1 MVGGVQGFVNKKH
14 QQYGG
19 NENEAPVTQAELAQR
34 QAAVRE
40 LGLKAPGLGAGRRSH
55 SASSSGVPFR
65 DAATAPARAGS
76 PLAMQHAGAQNG
88 FATQGRNQING
99 QGQGYAQIESMW
111 AESTLGSDS
120 LGTVRDRPLGY
131 LNSDDN
137 ELEDTQGQH
146 HDQDAGLSDQ
156 ISDSDPEEEE
166 VGQNIAGYH
175 QNHNANP
182 RQPGTNQTSI
192 PVRGVHT
199 GRFVGEP
206 QGQQH
211 QPPITETVLSNGKG
225 AGNGSGQSYN
235 QKMTSGRLGR
245 QVQKDEDHHKG
256 RDAFAPSEVDEDTMH
271 SIAGNGGKH
280 PRKGSKRQADDISD
294 VDFDLETLF
303 KMPYKDLRNQPFDE
317 DLNQDKHPS
326 LIGLPPSLDERMEL
340 FKAER
345 PEDQAAFLASLSI
358 DEWEEAGEWLMKQF
372 GTVMTKVA
380 DARRDRRKIATE
392 FENRLAA
399 RDAEVRQRT
408 DDVTAALKDIK
419 KAGEDLLRGKTPT

>member
-1 MVGGVQGFVNKKH
+1 MAGGVQGFVNKKH

-34 QAAVRE
+34 QAAM
-40 LGLKAPGLGAGRRSH
+40 GLKVKGLGAGRRSH

-88 FATQGRNQING
+88 FATQGRNQTNG
-99 QGQGYAQIESMW
+99 QGQAYAQNEPRSLW
-111 AESTLGSDS
+111 AESSLGSDS
-120 LGTVRDRPLGY
+120 LFTVKDGQPGHLY
-131 LNSDDN
+131 SDD

-146 HDQDAGLSDQ
+146 HDQDIGLSDQ
-156 ISDSDPEEEE
+156 RSDSDPEEEE

-211 QPPITETVLSNGKG
+211 QQPIMETVLSNGKG
-225 AGNGSGQSYN
+225 AANGSEKNYN
-235 QKMTSGRLGR
+235 QKVMSGRLEH
-245 QVQKDEDHHKG
+245 QVQKDGSQQQQADV
-256 RDAFAPSEVDEDTMH
+256 FAPSEVDEDTMH
-271 SIAGNGGKH
+271 SIGGNGGKH
-280 PRKGSKRQADDISD
+280 PREGSKRQADDISNL
-294 VDFDLETLF
+294 DFDPETLF
-303 KMPYKDLRNQPFDE
+303 KMPYKDLQKQPFDE

-326 LIGLPPSLDERMEL
+326 LIGLPKSLNDRMKL
-340 FKAER
+340 FKSVPAEN
-345 PEDQAAFLASLSI
+345 QAAFLASLSI

-372 GTVMTKVA
+372 GTVMDKVA
-380 DARRDRRKIATE
+380 KARRERRKVATE
-392 FENRLAA
+392 FEDRLAA
-399 RDAEVRQRT
+399 RDAEVRKKT
-408 DDVTAALKDIK
+408 VDVTVALKDIK
-419 KAGEDLLRGKTPT
+419 KAGEDMLRGKTPT

>member
-1 MVGGVQGFVNKKH
+1 MAGGVQGFVNKKH

-34 QAAVRE
+34 QAAM
-40 LGLKAPGLGAGRRSH
+40 GLKVKGLGAGRRSH

-99 QGQGYAQIESMW
+99 QGQAYTQNEPRSLW
-111 AESTLGSDS
+111 AESSLGSES
-120 LGTVRDRPLGY
+120 LFTVKDGQPGHLY
-131 LNSDDN
+131 SDD

-146 HDQDAGLSDQ
+146 HDQDVGLSDQ
-156 ISDSDPEEEE
+156 RSDSDPEEEE

-182 RQPGTNQTSI
+182 RQQPGTNQTSI

-199 GRFVGEP
+199 GRFVGET

-211 QPPITETVLSNGKG
+211 QQPIMETVLSNGKG
-225 AGNGSGQSYN
+225 AANGPGKNYN
-235 QKMTSGRLGR
+235 QKVMSARLGH
-245 QVQKDEDHHKG
+245 QVQKDGDQQQQA
-256 RDAFAPSEVDEDTMH
+256 DAFAPSEVDEDTMH

-280 PRKGSKRQADDISD
+280 PRKGSKRQADDISN
-294 VDFDLETLF
+294 VDFDPETLF
-303 KMPYKDLRNQPFDE
+303 KMPYKDLQKQPFDE

-326 LIGLPPSLDERMEL
+326 LIGLPKSLNDRMKL
-340 FKAER
+340 FKSASA
-345 PEDQAAFLASLSI
+345 EDQAAFLASLSI
-358 DEWEEAGEWLMKQF
+358 DEWDEAGEWLMKQF
-372 GTVMTKVA
+372 ATVMDNVVN
-380 DARRDRRKIATE
+380 ARRDRRKIATE
-392 FENRLAA
+392 FEDRLAA
-399 RDAEVRQRT
+399 RDAEVRKKT
-408 DDVTAALKDIK
+408 VDVTVALKDIK
-419 KAGEDLLRGKTPT
+419 KAGEDMLRGKTPT